1 MRFSCRLGAL
11 AAMAVSTMSLGA
23 CSGTAQPASGPGI
36 LPAGTTARPLPMS
49 RRSQEGPET
58 ENTLYSFGAN
68 RLSEP
73 VAGLI
78 ADSHGALYGTTWGS
92 SCGNYYGVCGGVF
105 KLTPTGSG
113 FTETDLYIFSGGP
126 DGGSPIAPLYMDSS
140 GALYGTTLYGGNR
153 STCPAPALGCGVV
166 FKLSPSGSGYTEST
180 LYAFQ
185 GGTDGQ
191 FPFGGVILDA
201 SGSVYGTVQEGGG
214 YGCGGG
220 GCGAVFKL
228 TKKATGYKKIL
239 IHRFDGSDGQW
250 PIVPALYMDGSGALY
265 GTTAYGGTNSCPS
278 AGANLHL
285 AARMKRNAYTL
296 QCGNV
301 FKLTPKGGNRY
312 KEKVLYNFKGG
323 SDGKYPFGGV
333 VGDSHGSLYGT
344 TTRGGGGTQRVCYE
358 SSQELGCGTVFKL
371 TRKGKR
377 YQESVLYAFNV
388 GGSGF
393 DGYIPNGAVIVDSS
407 GAVYSTTM
415 WGGCCSGSGGSG
427 GGTVFKLKPKGTRYK
442 ETLLWQ
448 SPLGYAPSQLYAG
461 LIELNGTFYTT
472 SAEGGDYRSGT
483 VFSLT
488 P

>member
-1 MRFSCRLGAL
+1 MGGA
-11 AAMAVSTMSLGA
+11 
-23 CSGTAQPASGPGI
+23 GI
-36 LPAGTTARPLPMS
+36 LPAGTAARPLPIS
-49 RRSQEGPET
+49 RGFRGSPDSEKVVY
-58 ENTLYSFGAN
+58 NFGAN
-68 RLSEP
+68 VLFEP

-113 FTETDLYIFSGGP
+113 FTETNLYVFSGNSA
-126 DGGSPIAPLYMDSS
+126 GGSPIAPLYMDSS
-140 GALYGTTLYGGNR
+140 GALYGTTLYGGNFN
-153 STCPAPALGCGVV
+153 TCPAKSLGCGVV
-166 FKLSPSGSGYTEST
+166 FKLSPSGSGYAEST

-191 FPFGGVILDA
+191 FPFGGVIVDA

-250 PIVPALYMDGSGALY
+250 PIVPALYMDGNGALY
-265 GTTAYGGTNSCPS
+265 GTTAYGGTNTCPS
-278 AGANLHL
+278 QGENLPKL
-285 AARMKRNAYTL
+285 PLPSTYTL

-312 KEKVLYNFKGG
+312 REEVLYNFKGG
-323 SDGKYPFGGV
+323 SDGKWPFGGV
-333 VGDSHGSLYGT
+333 VADSHGSLYGT
-344 TTRGGGGTQRVCYE
+344 TIRGGGGTQSVCYAN
-358 SSQELGCGTVFKL
+358 SQPIGCGTVFKL
-371 TRKGKR
+371 TPKGKR
-377 YQESVLYAFNV
+377 YQESVLHAFNV

-393 DGYIPNGAVIVDSS
+393 DGYYPNGAVIVDSS

-415 WGGCCSGSGGSG
+415 WGGCCSGSGEPG
-427 GGTVFKLKPKGTRYK
+427 GGTVFKLAPKGKGYK
-442 ETLLWQ
+442 ESFLWQ
-448 SPLGYAPSQLYAG
+448 SPLGYDPSQLYAG
-461 LIELNGTFYTT
+461 LIEVNGTFYTT
-472 SAEGGDYRSGT
+472 SAQGGSSLLGT
-483 VFSLT
+483 VFSVT